1 MLLFSGK
8 RKKKAS
14 KLPNKILSSSGP
26 NHIFEL
32 LLPSSSNEIDQSEN
46 FFRKENEPLVKLQSI
61 KRLQNNSDSLK
72 GIIH

>member
-1 MLLFSGK
+1 MVFSGQ

-46 FFRKENEPLVKLQSI
+46 FFGKENEPLLKLKSI
-61 KRLQNNSDSLK
+61 KRLQKTKDSPK
-72 GIIH
+72 GMIT